1 MKPWRQLYQK
11 IVYASVQQRQRFQRV
26 LPVGLSLL
34 LLLMLVWNEFLPF
47 AGYRWLRTIGLLS
60 SIGVMLQQQRSVQQL
75 KQQITVQAQAEQ
87 WHQNT
92 ITDLELTITQQQQI
106 QYDLAHKAILLQ
118 SIMDASPD
126 LLYYCNEE
134 QQIFA
139 CNRALELA
147 TYKSRQQIIGLTL
160 QGVFHES
167 VAPKVAETNQQ
178 VLQTNRPLTYEIWGH
193 RAQAYFEIH
202 KVPFYDRIKQQRGIL
217 AFGRN
222 ITERKNLQLAL
233 EKSNRSKT
241 HFIATISHELR
252 TPLSGIIGLCRLL
265 REEKLDQ
272 PLQQRYLKTIYLS
285 ALTLN
290 HIFDD
295 IVSLGKFEQHKITLI
310 AEPLSLRDLVEE
322 LEDLGQILVEPK
334 GLKFTLQWRE
344 GLPKFLLVDG
354 SRLRQI
360 LWNLLSNA
368 VKFTLKGEVRL
379 RIDQEATPN
388 ALLTFEVVD
397 SGIGISAGEQSKIFA
412 LYYQVSEQPGVNN
425 PTGAGIGLALSQHL
439 AELMEGSLS
448 VQSQPG
454 KGSCFT
460 LRIPL
465 HPVAEP
471 VIAPLPKPSAPLHLL
486 LIEDMDLNI
495 KISKTI
501 IEKLGHT
508 VEVVMSGAEA
518 LARFS
523 PNQYQLILLDIQL
536 PDMSGFEVVKQLRA
550 TYPQALLP
558 PIVALTAHVLTDQQ
572 EYLTQGIEAAFNKP
586 LSLES
591 LATFI
596 EQHGHSRIKR
606 TISPAA
612 FEKLPA
618 AITSSLDEE
627 SLNVYLG
634 LLGPAGLADNIT
646 LFKKTL
652 PTYLSEFQQKLNA
665 HQVQELCAVAH
676 KIQNACST
684 IGLKRLQQLAQKI
697 QQANLPQE
705 WPQVKQ
711 WVDELHHQWPQE
723 VQYLNQ
729 WLAASISSDAPLDQT
744 V

>member
-34 LLLMLVWNEFLPF
+34 LLLMLVWEEFLPF
-47 AGYRWLRTIGLLS
+47 AGYRWLRTIGILS
-60 SIGVMLQQQRSVQQL
+60 SISVMLQQQRSVQQL

-87 WHQNT
+87 RHQNT
-92 ITDLELTITQQQQI
+92 ITDLELSITQREQI
-106 QYDLAHKAILLQ
+106 QRDLAHKAILLQ

-126 LLYYCNEE
+126 LLYYFNEE
-134 QQIFA
+134 NQLFA
-139 CNRALELA
+139 CNRAVELA
-147 TYKSRQQIIGLTL
+147 VHKSRQQIIGVTPWKI
-160 QGVFHES
+160 FHPS
-167 VAPKVAETNQQ
+167 VISKEVETNRQ
-178 VLQTNRPLTYEIWGH
+178 VFQTNRPLTYEIWGP
-193 RAQAYFEIH
+193 RPQAYFEVR
-202 KVPFYDRIKQQRGIL
+202 KVPFYDPIKKQRGL
-217 AFGRN
+217 LSFARD

-233 EKSNRSKT
+233 EKANHSKT

-252 TPLSGIIGLCRLL
+252 TPLSGIIGLSRLL
-265 REEKLDQ
+265 REEQLDQ

-295 IVSLGKFEQHKITLI
+295 IVSLGKFEQHQITLI
-310 AEPLSLRDLVEE
+310 TEPLSLRDLVEE

-334 GLKFTLQWRE
+334 GLTFTLQLSE
-344 GLPKFLLVDG
+344 ELPKFLSVDG
-354 SRLRQI
+354 TRLRQI
-360 LWNLLSNA
+360 VWNLLSNA
-368 VKFTLKGEVRL
+368 VKFTLQGGVRL
-379 RIDQEATPN
+379 RIYQEAAPTP
-388 ALLTFEVVD
+388 LLAFEVID
-397 SGIGISAGEQSKIFA
+397 SGIGISASEHSKIFA
-412 LYYQVSEQPGVNN
+412 LYYQVSKQSEVNN

-439 AELMEGSLS
+439 AELMEGSLR
-448 VQSQPG
+448 VDSQLG
-454 KGSCFT
+454 QGSCFT

-465 HPVAEP
+465 QPVDEP
-471 VIAPLPKPSAPLHLL
+471 VTTPLPQPSAPLHLL

-495 KISKTI
+495 KISKII

-508 VEVVMSGAEA
+508 VDVVMSGAEA
-518 LARFS
+518 LEHFS

-536 PDMSGFEVVKQLRA
+536 PDMSGFEVVKRLRA
-550 TYPQALLP
+550 TYPMALLP
-558 PIVALTAHVLTDQQ
+558 PLVALTAHVLTDKN
-572 EYLTQGIEAAFNKP
+572 EYLTRGIDAVLNKP

-591 LATFI
+591 LAAFI
-596 EQHGHSRIKR
+596 EQHSYSMPKS
-606 TISPAA
+606 TISPAS

-618 AITSSLDEE
+618 AITPSLDEE
-627 SLNVYLG
+627 SLNDYLG
-634 LLGPAGLADNIT
+634 MLGPAGLTDSIA
-646 LFKKTL
+646 LFRKIL
-652 PTYLSEFQQKLNA
+652 PTYLSELQQKLNA

-711 WVDELHHQWPQE
+711 WVDELHHQWPPE

-729 WLAASISSDAPLDQT
+729 WLAATISDAPLDQT